1 MNNVL
6 VTGGCGFIGSHFV
19 RLLLTRTAWRVI
31 NLDKL
36 TYAGNLD
43 NVQDIQAGT
52 RYRFVKGDIGDRALV
67 DELFQQEHPWVV
79 INFAAESHVD
89 RSILDPGPFL
99 ETNVVGVQILLEA
112 SRRYGVERFV
122 HISTDEVYGDAAGI
136 EPRSEESPLA
146 PSSPYAASKAAGDL
160 LCLASQRTYGV
171 PLLIMRSSNNYGP
184 FQFPE
189 KLIPL
194 TIRNALLGEDLPVY
208 GDGLQSR
215 EWLYVEDNV
224 EAILSALEKGRTGA
238 IYNVSSGAELT
249 NLEVVRAVCTLL
261 AEEAGLD
268 LDALLERLRFVAD
281 RPGHDRRYALQTQR
295 IREELGW
302 YPAVAFAP
310 GLRQTVRW
318 YLEHQ
323 DWVQRVTSGAY
334 QTYYDSVYVHAW
346 RQSTL

>member
-1 MNNVL
+1 MLSTRPAEGRSPFCLQRYPLMNNVL

-122 HISTDEVYGDAAGI
+122 HISTDEVYGDAAGT

-184 FQFPE
+184 FQFP
-189 KLIPL
+189 
-194 TIRNALLGEDLPVY
+194 A
-208 GDGLQSR
+208 
-215 EWLYVEDNV
+215 
-224 EAILSALEKGRTGA
+224 
-238 IYNVSSGAELT
+238 
-249 NLEVVRAVCTLL
+249 
-261 AEEAGLD
+261 
-268 LDALLERLRFVAD
+268 
-281 RPGHDRRYALQTQR
+281 
-295 IREELGW
+295 
-302 YPAVAFAP
+302 
-310 GLRQTVRW
+310 
-318 YLEHQ
+318 
-323 DWVQRVTSGAY
+323 
-334 QTYYDSVYVHAW
+334 
-346 RQSTL
+346 